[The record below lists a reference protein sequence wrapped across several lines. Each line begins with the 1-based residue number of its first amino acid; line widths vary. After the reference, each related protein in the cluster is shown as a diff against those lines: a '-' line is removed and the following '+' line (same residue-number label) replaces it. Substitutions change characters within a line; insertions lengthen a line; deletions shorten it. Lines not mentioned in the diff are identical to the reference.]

1 MRGESG
7 SPGRPVS
14 VVVVLVVMVVD
25 GEIDYSH
32 IDICRV
38 TRESMESLEYMVGM
52 VNR

>member
-14 VVVVLVVMVVD
+14 VVLVVVVVD

-38 TRESMESLEYMVGM
+38 TQESMESLEYMVGM

>member
-14 VVVVLVVMVVD
+14 VVLVVVVVD